1 MKKEVW
7 DIEAVAIEKPE
18 DRLPRGFYVIPCLL
32 HDKATKVHIK
42 GVILDL
48 SATGCRVFTNDKRVR
63 VMDAK
68 RLMSKTF
75 DIEFDFHDVDT
86 GGIEGRVR
94 RVMPGKDPLSER
106 QLGLEFTEITQLVKR
121 DINRGV
127 QGDINR
133 DKAGKRDEHKPSSPP
148 GARDTD

>member
-7 DIEAVAIEKPE
+7 EIEAIAIEEQE
-18 DRLPRGFYVIPCLL
+18 DRLPRGLYVIPCLL

-48 SATGCRVFTNDKRVR
+48 SGTGCRVFTNDKRVR
-63 VMDAK
+63 VMDSK

-86 GGIEGRVR
+86 DGIEGRVR
-94 RVMPGKDPLSER
+94 RVQPGKDPINER
-106 QLGLEFTEITQLVKR
+106 RFGIEFTAITQLAKR

-133 DKAGKRDEHKPSSPP
+133 DKAGKRDEHKPPAP
-148 GARDTD
+148 RGAGDSD